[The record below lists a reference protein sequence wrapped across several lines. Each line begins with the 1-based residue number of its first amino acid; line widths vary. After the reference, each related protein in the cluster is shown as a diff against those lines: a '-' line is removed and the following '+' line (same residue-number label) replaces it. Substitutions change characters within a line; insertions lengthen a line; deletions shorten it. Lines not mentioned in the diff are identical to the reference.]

1 MHDLVAA
8 ERAKRVT
15 AGFHNRRR
23 LAMARAEQNSYVSN
37 YGFWAHRFATP

>member
-8 ERAKRVT
+8 EWAKQVT

-23 LAMARAEQNSYVSN
+23 PAMAPTEQNSYVSN
-37 YGFWAHRFATP
+37 YGFWARRFATP